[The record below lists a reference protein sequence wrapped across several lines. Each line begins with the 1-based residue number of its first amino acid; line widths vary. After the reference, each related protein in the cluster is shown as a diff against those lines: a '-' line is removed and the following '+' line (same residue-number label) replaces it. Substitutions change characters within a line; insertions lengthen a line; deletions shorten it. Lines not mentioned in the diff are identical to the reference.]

1 MLYKVSEVAQ
11 RVEVFVIK
19 PDFDL
24 QDPHKQK
31 NMTDY
36 HKSLWYIHSY
46 ALIYVHTFKS

>member
-1 MLYKVSEVAQ
+1 MLYKASEVAQ
-11 RVEVFVIK
+11 WVEVFVIK

-36 HKSLWYIHSY
+36 HKS
-46 ALIYVHTFKS
+46 